1 MKLNYN
7 FKLPLKNKKILF
19 FGPLFFS
26 YSTEIFNNWWIHL
39 RSATRFMD
47 CINTSLGVLNPNRF
61 RGRLFN

>member
-1 MKLNYN
+1 MRSKKTNAFLWISMVYKKYSKLT
-7 FKLPLKNKKILF
+7 LINKIR
-19 FGPLFFS
+19 
-26 YSTEIFNNWWIHL
+26 WIHL